1 MSATTVG
8 GMKNKES
15 HIPVLDFP
23 GSFYDIEKKRAIQDS
38 LMRGVTCEDAVGG
51 DFKDGRSSEGGI
63 IEMSLCAA
71 TQRSY
76 MPS

>member
-1 MSATTVG
+1 MVG
-8 GMKNKES
+8 GTKNKES

-38 LMRGVTCEDAVGG
+38 PMRGVTCEDAVGG
-51 DFKDGRSSEGGI
+51 DFKGGRSNEGRVI
-63 IEMSLCAA
+63 KMPLCAA

-76 MPS
+76 MPR